1 MIHTAKQLKD
11 KVKNMSGGNSE
22 VAQAL
27 IRTYFMERFLERV
40 SVSEY
45 RNNFIL
51 KGGMLVASIVG
62 VDMRATMDIDTTVKA
77 LPLNEK
83 DARAIIER
91 IGELQLEDGITFKI
105 KSVKEIMEDFD
116 YPGIRMMIE
125 ANLERMRQPFKID
138 ISTDD
143 AITPGAVEYKYKLMF
158 EDRSISVLSYNL
170 ETLLAEKMQTILA
183 RGLANTR
190 MRDFFRRKINIAYFY
205 ILFAKS
211 YSLSKVYGLERDK
224 TYKRWIAIDENIVKV
239 YTDFITCFIFL
250 GKIYKSDQFQGRENK
265 NMKNM
270 KVRTKLNLILVL
282 VILLV
287 ALGSVV
293 SIKDLGDVKDKAL
306 ETMDASSRQ
315 SYDDSIKE
323 QVGVVISLL
332 SEINDAYKAGTYTL
346 DEAKKIAADEVRQM
360 RYGETGYFWIDQSD
374 GTNVVLLGSDTEG
387 TNRMETEDAN
397 GYKMVKEI
405 IRVAV
410 EDGGGYT
417 DYVFPKE
424 GETKPSPKRSY
435 SEYFEPFDWVV
446 GTGNYTDYIDTAIEK
461 QDKVFSSYAMKK
473 AITLIGACVA
483 MLVVVAVLVFMI
495 AQDITKSLKKVVA
508 EIEVIAGGNFA
519 HRMQDNMMKRKD
531 DFGQLAGTLETMRES
546 ICGLLSQVKIEA
558 ANIDTVVEAMDSSI
572 SNLNGEIEDV
582 SATTEQLAAST
593 EETAAS
599 TEQINS
605 MTQQIDGA
613 AKEIAIRAQDG
624 ATEAEEI
631 HKRAAQT
638 KEATVE
644 NRQKVQTMLGEIR
657 GRLEQA
663 LEEAKVVEQIGVLAD
678 SILAIT
684 GQTNLLALNA
694 SIEAARAGE
703 AGKGFAVVAEE
714 IRVLA
719 EQSKDAVANIQAVT
733 ENVDNAVANLANDSN
748 RLLDFVDTDIVKSF
762 DNFEKMADDYNMDAS
777 KINDLVSDF
786 SATSEELVASIS
798 NITEAI
804 EGITSASNDSAAGTT
819 NIAQKTVSIAG
830 ESAEVMKGVKTA
842 EASAGELRKNV
853 SNFVIEE

>member
-1 MIHTAKQLKD
+1 
-11 KVKNMSGGNSE
+11 
-22 VAQAL
+22 
-27 IRTYFMERFLERV
+27 
-40 SVSEY
+40 
-45 RNNFIL
+45 
-51 KGGMLVASIVG
+51 
-62 VDMRATMDIDTTVKA
+62 
-77 LPLNEK
+77 
-83 DARAIIER
+83 
-91 IGELQLEDGITFKI
+91 
-105 KSVKEIMEDFD
+105 
-116 YPGIRMMIE
+116 
-125 ANLERMRQPFKID
+125 
-138 ISTDD
+138 
-143 AITPGAVEYKYKLMF
+143 
-158 EDRSISVLSYNL
+158 
-170 ETLLAEKMQTILA
+170 
-183 RGLANTR
+183 
-190 MRDFFRRKINIAYFY
+190 
-205 ILFAKS
+205 
-211 YSLSKVYGLERDK
+211 
-224 TYKRWIAIDENIVKV
+224 
-239 YTDFITCFIFL
+239 
-250 GKIYKSDQFQGRENK
+250 
-265 NMKNM
+265 MKNM

-293 SIKDLGDVKDKAL
+293 SVKNMEDVKDKAL

-332 SEINDAYKAGTYTL
+332 TEINEEYKAGTYTL
-346 DEAKKIAADEVRQM
+346 DEAKQIAAEEVRQM
-360 RYGETGYFWIDQSD
+360 RYGEAGYFWIDQSD

-387 TNRMETEDAN
+387 TNRMDTKDAK
-397 GYKMVKEI
+397 GYQMVKEI

-446 GTGNYTDYIDTAIEK
+446 GTGNYTDYIDTAIAK
-461 QDKVFSSYAMKK
+461 QDKVFTSYAMQK
-473 AITLIGACVA
+473 AIALIAVCIV
-483 MLVVVAVLVFMI
+483 MLAVVAVLVFMI

-519 HRMQDNMMKRKD
+519 RKMQTNMMKRKD

-546 ICGLLSQVKIEA
+546 VCGLLSQVKAEA
-558 ANIDTVVEAMDSSI
+558 ANIDAVVESMDTNI

-599 TEQINS
+599 AEQINS

-613 AKEIAIRAQDG
+613 AKEIAVRAQDG

-638 KEATVE
+638 KETTVE
-644 NRQKVQTMLGEIR
+644 NRRKIQTMLEEIR

-663 LEEAKVVEQIGVLAD
+663 LKEAKVVEQIGVLAD

-703 AGKGFAVVAEE
+703 AGRGFAVVASEIGKLSESSRDAAVNIQSINSTVIGTVQELIKNANALVTYMEQNILPDYDNFVCAGAQYNDDAVYINEVVEKFHQMAADLKQRTESVMEYISQIQRAVEEGSEGINLAAKNTATLSEE
-714 IRVLA
+714 ISHISSQIMHNKKIADVL
-719 EQSKDAVANIQAVT
+719 
-733 ENVDNAVANLANDSN
+733 
-748 RLLDFVDTDIVKSF
+748 
-762 DNFEKMADDYNMDAS
+762 
-777 KINDLVSDF
+777 
-786 SATSEELVASIS
+786 SEE
-798 NITEAI
+798 
-804 EGITSASNDSAAGTT
+804 
-819 NIAQKTVSIAG
+819 
-830 ESAEVMKGVKTA
+830 AEH
-842 EASAGELRKNV
+842 
-853 SNFVIEE
+853 FI

>member
-1 MIHTAKQLKD
+1 
-11 KVKNMSGGNSE
+11 
-22 VAQAL
+22 
-27 IRTYFMERFLERV
+27 
-40 SVSEY
+40 
-45 RNNFIL
+45 
-51 KGGMLVASIVG
+51 
-62 VDMRATMDIDTTVKA
+62 
-77 LPLNEK
+77 
-83 DARAIIER
+83 
-91 IGELQLEDGITFKI
+91 
-105 KSVKEIMEDFD
+105 
-116 YPGIRMMIE
+116 MMIE

-143 AITPGAVEYKYKLMF
+143 AITPDAVEYKYKLMF

-190 MRDFFRRKINIAYFY
+190 MSDFFRRKINISYFY

-638 KEATVE
+638 KEETVE

-762 DNFEKMADDYNMDAS
+762 GDFEKMADDYNMDAS

>member
-1 MIHTAKQLKD
+1 
-11 KVKNMSGGNSE
+11 
-22 VAQAL
+22 
-27 IRTYFMERFLERV
+27 
-40 SVSEY
+40 
-45 RNNFIL
+45 
-51 KGGMLVASIVG
+51 
-62 VDMRATMDIDTTVKA
+62 
-77 LPLNEK
+77 
-83 DARAIIER
+83 
-91 IGELQLEDGITFKI
+91 
-105 KSVKEIMEDFD
+105 
-116 YPGIRMMIE
+116 
-125 ANLERMRQPFKID
+125 
-138 ISTDD
+138 
-143 AITPGAVEYKYKLMF
+143 
-158 EDRSISVLSYNL
+158 
-170 ETLLAEKMQTILA
+170 
-183 RGLANTR
+183 
-190 MRDFFRRKINIAYFY
+190 
-205 ILFAKS
+205 
-211 YSLSKVYGLERDK
+211 
-224 TYKRWIAIDENIVKV
+224 
-239 YTDFITCFIFL
+239 
-250 GKIYKSDQFQGRENK
+250 
-265 NMKNM
+265 MKNM

-287 ALGSVV
+287 ALGGTVSV
-293 SIKDLGDVKDKAL
+293 KDMEDVKDKAL
-306 ETMDASSRQ
+306 ETMEASSRQ

-323 QVGVVISLL
+323 QVEVVISLL

-360 RYGETGYFWIDQSD
+360 RYGEAGYFWIDQSD

-387 TNRMETEDAN
+387 TNRMETKDAK
-397 GYKMVKEI
+397 GYQMVKEI

-417 DYVFPKE
+417 DFVFPKP

-446 GTGNYTDYIDTAIEK
+446 GTGNYTDYIDTAIAK
-461 QDKVFSSYAMKK
+461 QNKVFSNYAMQK
-473 AITLIGACVA
+473 AIALIAVCIV
-483 MLVVVAVLVFMI
+483 MLAVVAVLVFMI

-519 HRMQDNMMKRKD
+519 RKMQTNMMKRKD

-546 ICGLLSQVKIEA
+546 VCGLLAQVKKEA
-558 ANIDTVVEAMDSSI
+558 ANIDNVVESMDTNI

-593 EETAAS
+593 EEAAS
-599 TEQINS
+599 AEQINS

-613 AKEIAIRAQDG
+613 AKEIAVRAQDG

-631 HKRAAQT
+631 HKRATQT
-638 KEATVE
+638 KETTVE
-644 NRQKVQTMLGEIR
+644 NRKKVQEMLGEIR
-657 GRLEQA
+657 ERLEKA
-663 LEEAKVVEQIGVLAD
+663 LEDAKVVEQIGVLAD

-733 ENVDNAVANLANDSN
+733 ENVDNAVGNLTKDSN
-748 RLLDFVDTDIVKSF
+748 RLLNFVDTDIVKSF
-762 DNFEKMADDYNMDAS
+762 DEFEKMADDYNMDAS

-804 EGITSASNDSAAGTT
+804 DGITSASNDSAAGTT
-819 NIAQKTVSIAG
+819 NIAQKTVSIANG
-830 ESAEVMKGVKTA
+830 SAEVMKGAKTA
-842 EASAGELRKNV
+842 EASAGELRRNV

>member
-1 MIHTAKQLKD
+1 
-11 KVKNMSGGNSE
+11 
-22 VAQAL
+22 
-27 IRTYFMERFLERV
+27 
-40 SVSEY
+40 
-45 RNNFIL
+45 
-51 KGGMLVASIVG
+51 
-62 VDMRATMDIDTTVKA
+62 
-77 LPLNEK
+77 
-83 DARAIIER
+83 
-91 IGELQLEDGITFKI
+91 
-105 KSVKEIMEDFD
+105 
-116 YPGIRMMIE
+116 
-125 ANLERMRQPFKID
+125 
-138 ISTDD
+138 
-143 AITPGAVEYKYKLMF
+143 
-158 EDRSISVLSYNL
+158 
-170 ETLLAEKMQTILA
+170 MQG
-183 RGLANTR
+183 RWQNQS
-190 MRDFFRRKINIAYFY
+190 DFFRRKINIAYFY

-211 YSLSKVYGLERDK
+211 YSLSKVYGFERDK

-239 YTDFITCFIFL
+239 YTDFITCFVFL

-293 SIKDLGDVKDKAL
+293 SFKDLEDVKDKAL

-387 TNRMETEDAN
+387 TNRMETEDAK

-599 TEQINS
+599 T
-605 MTQQIDGA
+605 
-613 AKEIAIRAQDG
+613 R
-624 ATEAEEI
+624 
-631 HKRAAQT
+631 
-638 KEATVE
+638 
-644 NRQKVQTMLGEIR
+644 
-657 GRLEQA
+657 
-663 LEEAKVVEQIGVLAD
+663 
-678 SILAIT
+678 
-684 GQTNLLALNA
+684 
-694 SIEAARAGE
+694 
-703 AGKGFAVVAEE
+703 
-714 IRVLA
+714 
-719 EQSKDAVANIQAVT
+719 
-733 ENVDNAVANLANDSN
+733 
-748 RLLDFVDTDIVKSF
+748 
-762 DNFEKMADDYNMDAS
+762 
-777 KINDLVSDF
+777 
-786 SATSEELVASIS
+786 
-798 NITEAI
+798 
-804 EGITSASNDSAAGTT
+804 
-819 NIAQKTVSIAG
+819 
-830 ESAEVMKGVKTA
+830 
-842 EASAGELRKNV
+842 
-853 SNFVIEE
+853 